1 MTNKL
6 SKDAFNNLLL
16 QIVDKKVLY
25 SINMINAHTKIR
37 IEKCI
42 ALTNEEYS
50 YAMSLQAV
58 SVADFKRIII
68 ESQKRL
74 EGLEALITI
83 SKLII
88 SIFNLI

>member
-6 SKDAFNNLLL
+6 SKDAFNKLLL
-16 QIVDKKVLY
+16 QIVDKKVFY

-50 YAMSLQAV
+50 YEMSLQAD
-58 SVADFKRIII
+58 SVPDFKRMII

-74 EGLEALITI
+74 EGLEVLITI

-88 SIFNLI
+88 